1 MSGSGFYSGVW
12 EWFLLWCLR
21 VVSTLVSG
29 SGFYSGVFCLTLTED
44 SQCCGGRHRAQVVTG
59 NTAVCSRVLALSA
72 LDLQPAGELEPL
84 GTAPRLGRGQ
94 RERIRVLITWP
105 ESSWNILSRF
115 HTEILNP
122 ARGCETI
129 QNLNYTLKIKYN
141 IFSEK
146 CRSYVKPSY
155 SWAGAPLH
163 RSTGAIWLRFIF

>member
-1 MSGSGFYSGVW
+1 MSGSGFY
-12 EWFLLWCLR
+12 
-21 VVSTLVSG
+21 

-105 ESSWNILSRF
+105 EASWNILSRF

-122 ARGCETI
+122 AMGCETI
-129 QNLNYTLKIKYN
+129 QNLNYTLKIKSN

-146 CRSYVKPSY
+146 VMQKLCQTK
-155 SWAGAPLH
+155 L
-163 RSTGAIWLRFIF
+163 LRTLWKAYFSSAR